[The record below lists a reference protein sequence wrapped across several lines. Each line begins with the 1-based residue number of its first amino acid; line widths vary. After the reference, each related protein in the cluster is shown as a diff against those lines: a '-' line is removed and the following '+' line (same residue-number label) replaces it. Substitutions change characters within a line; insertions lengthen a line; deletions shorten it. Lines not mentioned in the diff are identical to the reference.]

1 MCSGAIES
9 GRRSVASGYDKKE
22 MVDMIYMPAGHG
34 VRSSA
39 LNLIS
44 PRLLIAD

>member
-22 MVDMIYMPAGHG
+22 MVDMIYMPAGHV

-39 LNLIS
+39 LNMS
-44 PRLLIAD
+44 TCTRLIAD